1 MMVVAPMSVRMVV
14 MERVTPLPL
23 HIWDGEPRAATGAE
37 AAQILARLT
46 PRE

>member
-1 MMVVAPMSVRMVV
+1 MMIVAPMSVRMSAL
-14 MERVTPLPL
+14 ERVTPLPL
-23 HIWDGEPRAATGAE
+23 HIWDGERMAATGAE

>member
-1 MMVVAPMSVRMVV
+1 MIVAAMSVRMGVP
-14 MERVTPLPL
+14 ERVKPLPL
-23 HIWDGEPRAATGAE
+23 HIWDGESTAATGAE

>member
-1 MMVVAPMSVRMVV
+1 MIVAAMSVRMGVL
-14 MERVTPLPL
+14 ERVMPLPL
-23 HIWDGEPRAATGAE
+23 HIWDGERMAATGAE